1 MGPWDTQSSSYG
13 LVDVPQNGSKSRV
26 NNQEESHIVY
36 VRFEE
41 WLELIQT
48 MVTLPPRE
56 VGRLRSLWNV
66 RSPMAPDSILVES
79 VGEVAQPVVYGNN
92 LSVELCQEL
101 RGTLLLCTRLHDSLD
116 DLTVLTVPSD
126 PSPHT
131 PENEVRTCEDLHSTP
146 EAPCQTDTAHVPSV
160 SSIQETLQVLES
172 SVEDLDAVFELLD
185 LQAQRDRAYLES
197 RLDYLE
203 TIVDKVQSQLC
214 DKPRKKSKKARASS
228 KTSGRR
234 PVRKGR

>member
-1 MGPWDTQSSSYG
+1 M
-13 LVDVPQNGSKSRV
+13 

-48 MVTLPPRE
+48 ISEIPPDE
-56 VGRLRSLWNV
+56 VERLRSLWNA
-66 RSPMAPDSILVES
+66 RSPRVPEGILVES
-79 VGEVAQPVVYGNN
+79 VGEICPLVVYGDS
-92 LSVELCQEL
+92 LSVELGQDL
-101 RGTLLLCTRLHDSLD
+101 RGILLLYTRLHDEHD
-116 DLTVLTVPSD
+116 GREVLTVPSV

-131 PENEVRTCEDLHSTP
+131 QENEVRTCEDLHSTP
-146 EAPCQTDTAHVPSV
+146 EAPCQTDTALVPDV
-160 SSIQETLQVLES
+160 ASIQQTLRELENRL
-172 SVEDLDAVFELLD
+172 EDLDAVLELVD
-185 LQAQRDRAYLES
+185 IQAQRDRTYLEH

-203 TIVDKVQSQLC
+203 TTVARALYPSC

-228 KTSGRR
+228 MTSGRR